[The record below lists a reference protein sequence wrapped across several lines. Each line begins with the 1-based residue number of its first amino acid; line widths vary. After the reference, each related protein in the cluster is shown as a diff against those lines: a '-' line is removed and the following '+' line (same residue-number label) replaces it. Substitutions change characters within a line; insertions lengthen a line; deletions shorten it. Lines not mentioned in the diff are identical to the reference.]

1 MNISHQQLAALVL
14 ATFTTAASLAAGNAT
29 SELTRVE
36 VIRSTAD
43 VEAARVVLA
52 TQAFRSAYQM
62 ETGERLTVDSRGSA
76 LRMRYADRPFETLRH
91 DGNGRFVS
99 ADGRYSL
106 RFALDD
112 EGSAERVTLA
122 MPAR

>member
-1 MNISHQQLAALVL
+1 MNISHQQLAAIVL
-14 ATFTTAASLAAGNAT
+14 ATFTTAASFAAGT
-29 SELTRVE
+29 DTPELSRVE
-36 VIRSTAD
+36 IIRSSAE

-62 ETGERLTVDSRGSA
+62 ETGERLMVDSRGSA

-106 RFALDD
+106 RFALDQ
-112 EGSAERVTLA
+112 GGTAERVTLA